1 MDWMNV
7 DKNVFRNQNACKLTV
22 NTLKNLGVHGSILSM
37 IKSWIQFYSSN
48 GFQYNQYK
56 SIQKMKSATKKI
68 RLTCRLSSY
77 EVITCKILLRYIRI
91 CYKLDRLGSILFLK
105 TLLFYFRAMK
115 KELLFPGGNF

>member
-37 IKSWIQFYSSN
+37 ITSWIQFYSSN

-91 CYKLDRLGSILFLK
+91 YTKL
-105 TLLFYFRAMK
+105 
-115 KELLFPGGNF
+115 